1 MTKVGCTR
9 LFFSFGYGRC
19 RTVARSLHEHTV
31 KTTFVQGPKVHKC
44 RQIKTNQKTH
54 KTHNQDDPQIPQP
67 DLRFV
72 RKNSKPDTPRGKSPN
87 NKTHNKDLPRDT
99 ADLPLCHTQ
108 KHAKINYP
116 PRHSVK
122 HRNRSTV
129 HSFVGIEKN
138 LYTVTGLR
146 KLPLSA
152 SSQRTEIIHPLL
164 VVMSQWSLYQVP
176 PQQGG
181 ADGIGVQED
190 LQTRCKSSIQPSQKT
205 ECRTPSFIGENVHT

>member
-1 MTKVGCTR
+1 MDV
-9 LFFSFGYGRC
+9 LAFFSFGYGRC

-122 HRNRSTV
+122 HRNRGIVHTV
-129 HSFVGIEKN
+129 VGIEQK
-138 LYTVTGLR
+138 TVPGHGPT
-146 KLPLSA
+146 KIASLSVLSDVLVHKA
-152 SSQRTEIIHPLL
+152 TMQRTQIVHPLL
-164 VVMSQWSLYQVP
+164 ARMSQWSLYQVP
-176 PQQGG
+176 PSQGG
-181 ADGIGVQED
+181 
-190 LQTRCKSSIQPSQKT
+190 TR
-205 ECRTPSFIGENVHT
+205 

>member
-1 MTKVGCTR
+1 MRGLQHHILVLLWCLVGWR
-9 LFFSFGYGRC
+9 DDQSWMYSPFFSFGYGRC

-129 HSFVGIEKN
+129 HSFVGIEKTCTRSRAYEN
-138 LYTVTGLR
+138 CL
-146 KLPLSA
+146 
-152 SSQRTEIIHPLL
+152 SQRPLKG
-164 VVMSQWSLYQVP
+164 Q
-176 PQQGG
+176 
-181 ADGIGVQED
+181 
-190 LQTRCKSSIQPSQKT
+190 KSSIL
-205 ECRTPSFIGENVHT
+205 CW